1 MFQQDLSK
9 PFIRIMGCTAREL
22 RDWLDRSLPGA
33 RLTKSA
39 GDGDGHCAARFD
51 DGDLRIDWLTLEPRR
66 RAVVLRDHS
75 QSAGRPMRP
84 LPDQSLSSVKIAVS
98 RLLSTMRLEG
108 QLLGFANLQIVPKP
122 ASHAS
127 HNRVAA

>member
-1 MFQQDLSK
+1 MFQQDLSE

-66 RAVVLRDHS
+66 
-75 QSAGRPMRP
+75 
-84 LPDQSLSSVKIAVS
+84 IA
-98 RLLSTMRLEG
+98 LLTIP
-108 QLLGFANLQIVPKP
+108 QLQVGFHYSGLAM
-122 ASHAS
+122 A
-127 HNRVAA
+127 